1 MTDKKVLWIRILIAI
16 ATFVALT
23 GTIISYWHKRFGP
36 EYLYPGPIYTVLYI
50 LAFFTLANGV
60 SYLAEILKKERKYLK
75 ILTGIIS
82 AMIFI
87 FTLIP
92 QDQETSSLIGWTILI
107 GLSGSSI
114 LISILSVLEWAQ
126 IKKRFK
132 WFFPFLFAFN
142 SGIYCFLI
150 YTMIFR
156 VYTSSESGI
165 LLIGYGA
172 IIFLISM
179 IVNLIAVSSLK
190 NKIRGNQ

>member
-1 MTDKKVLWIRILIAI
+1 MTDKKVLWIRILIASI
-16 ATFVALT
+16 IFVALYV
-23 GTIISYWHKRFGP
+23 IIIEYWQKRFGSD
-36 EYLYPGPIYTVLYI
+36 YWFPGPIYTVLYI
-50 LAFFTLANGV
+50 LAFLTLANGV
-60 SYLAEILKKERKYLK
+60 SYLSEILKMDRENWK
-75 ILTGIIS
+75 ILTGLLS
-82 AMIFI
+82 VMIFV

-92 QDQETSSLIGWTILI
+92 QDQDASLLFGWTTFI
-107 GLSGSSI
+107 GLSSSSI
-114 LISILSVLEWAQ
+114 LISLFSVLEWTQ
-126 IKKRFK
+126 IKRRFR

-179 IVNLIAVSSLK
+179 IVNLIVIISLK
-190 NKIRGNQ
+190 NKIRGK